1 MERPR
6 ALGTLGHNIYVVDD
20 DRMVRRSLSFALST
34 AGFSVHP
41 FASGSDFIEEIAAL
55 AAGCVLLDI
64 RMPGM
69 DGFKVIEM
77 LKPRREIFPVVV
89 ITGHGDVETAVKA
102 MKCGASDFLEK
113 PFDDAALL
121 RIIENVFAALSPH
134 FEEKSVRLEAE
145 RDLGVLTPREYEV
158 VRGLVAGLPNKVIAH
173 RLSLSVRTIEMH
185 RTNLMIRLGAK
196 SLADLLRLALK
207 ADVSP
212 LN

>member
-1 MERPR
+1 
-6 ALGTLGHNIYVVDD
+6 
-20 DRMVRRSLSFALST
+20 
-34 AGFSVHP
+34 
-41 FASGSDFIEEIAAL
+41 
-55 AAGCVLLDI
+55 VLLDI